1 MSALQSDEHDVA
13 DQKATMMTWTTDL
26 SGFERF
32 PHRLWFNVADFG
44 RVLWWSMFAVVPAAL
59 FGGVVLFDDALIEPY
74 NLFCAVMILF
84 LIQMSERYIN
94 TTIEFEQ
101 DDESI
106 ETTFH
111 MGEPTLFRS
120 DQEATV
126 PLEDVESA
134 RFLSLAGQP
143 MVRLY
148 YKKTFSVKPSSFL
161 VPPDKESE
169 FREFLQRH
177 NVSVHGESE
186 SNSTRWV
193 WGRFVVTA
201 LFIGVVPL
209 TAMFIW
215 PIQYSWAVLLV
226 LTVTSIFLVRQ
237 GF

>member
-1 MSALQSDEHDVA
+1 MSALQSDEQDVTN
-13 DQKATMMTWTTDL
+13 QTTTVTTWTTNQ
-26 SGFERF
+26 SGLERF

-44 RVLWWSMFAVVPAAL
+44 RLLWWSMFAVVPAVL
-59 FGGVVLFDDALIEPY
+59 FAGVVFFDDGLIESY
-74 NLFCAVMILF
+74 NLFCAGMMMF
-84 LIQMSERYIN
+84 LVQMSERYIN

-101 DDESI
+101 DDGSI

-111 MGEPTLFRS
+111 MGDPTLFRS

-126 PLEDVESA
+126 PLEDVEA
-134 RFLSLAGQP
+134 AQFLSLARQP
-143 MVRLY
+143 MVRLH

-161 VPPDKESE
+161 IPQDKESQ

-186 SNSTRWV
+186 TNSTHWV

-201 LFIGVVPL
+201 LFIGVIPL
-209 TAMFIW
+209 CAMFVW

-226 LTVTSIFLVRQ
+226 LTVTSFFLVRQ